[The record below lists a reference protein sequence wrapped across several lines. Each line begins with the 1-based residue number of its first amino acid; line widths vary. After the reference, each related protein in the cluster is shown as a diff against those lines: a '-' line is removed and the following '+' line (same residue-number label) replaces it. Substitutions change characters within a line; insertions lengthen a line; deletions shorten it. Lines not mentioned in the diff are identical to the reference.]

1 MNCLPR
7 DQSGPRR
14 GTEGPSDLLYSWK
27 FIKPHCNGGR
37 RSIFAG
43 NSALLLSHV
52 IDFAML
58 SLTDFGGK
66 QFHC

>member
-1 MNCLPR
+1 M
-7 DQSGPRR
+7 
-14 GTEGPSDLLYSWK
+14 
-27 FIKPHCNGGR
+27 KPHCNGGR